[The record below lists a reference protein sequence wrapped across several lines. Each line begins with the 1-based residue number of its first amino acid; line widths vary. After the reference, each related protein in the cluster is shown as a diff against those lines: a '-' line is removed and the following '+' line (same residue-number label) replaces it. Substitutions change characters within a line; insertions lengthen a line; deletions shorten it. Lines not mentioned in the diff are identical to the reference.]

1 MMDAFYNNLSYKVK
15 NTAIYIS
22 EQQVLDFLKIKH
34 RWPLNYPSGQ
44 PSVEIISNNG
54 DMRRVP
60 FFDAFGYLDYDKWK
74 HFYDLGYTT
83 VVSNILDLND
93 QLRNLAFMLRDEL
106 GNDINGNFYFS
117 KPGQKPSFDLHTHPY
132 HVIVKQ
138 IYGESQWIC
147 GDKKLLLKP
156 QETLWIPKKTPH
168 AVLSKDN
175 NKLSLTLNCE

>member
-1 MMDAFYNNLSYKVK
+1 MDAFYNNLSYKVK

-83 VVSNILDLND
+83 VVS
-93 QLRNLAFMLRDEL
+93 
-106 GNDINGNFYFS
+106 
-117 KPGQKPSFDLHTHPY
+117 KT
-132 HVIVKQ
+132 
-138 IYGESQWIC
+138 
-147 GDKKLLLKP
+147 KL
-156 QETLWIPKKTPH
+156 
-168 AVLSKDN
+168 
-175 NKLSLTLNCE
+175 